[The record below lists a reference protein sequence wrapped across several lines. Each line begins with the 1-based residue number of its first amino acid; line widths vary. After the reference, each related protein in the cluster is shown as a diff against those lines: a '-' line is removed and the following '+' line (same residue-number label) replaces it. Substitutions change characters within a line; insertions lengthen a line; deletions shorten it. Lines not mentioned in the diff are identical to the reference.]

1 MIITDMKKIA
11 ALLSWTACLLLCG
24 GVSAAE
30 PKPRWVQKGVKSLN
44 RARTNDSYRFMVFD
58 TAGEDIDRLLSERFE
73 PLKEYVG
80 REYGV
85 SPELMVLDTVN
96 AGAEGRTTCRISFE
110 TEGRNEEVVAQLV
123 DDWSCFG
130 DEVDSWGFEFS
141 QLYAVSERNTQP
153 VFDNFEVT
161 RRYNGIAAVMSII
174 PGLGQIYKGQQAKGY
189 TIMGAEAVFIGGT
202 IFSAVEMAKYRRFAK
217 DNPGVASSYES
228 NVTTFR
234 QLRNTCLIAGG
245 ALYLYNLIDAAV
257 AKGAR
262 RVTVKR
268 PNNTDAELAFAPVIT
283 EFGGGVGLSVR
294 F

>member
-1 MIITDMKKIA
+1 MKKIVTILMA
-11 ALLSWTACLLLCG
+11 AAFVLSS
-24 GVSAAE
+24 VSAFGAE
-30 PKPRWVQKGVKSLN
+30 PKPRWMQKRGVKVLN
-44 RARTNDSYRFMVFD
+44 KQRSNDSYAFHIVRTVSD
-58 TAGEDIDRLLSERFE
+58 NEARLLNDDGVASLTR
-73 PLKEYVG
+73 YVG
-80 REYGV
+80 EQYNVKPESIVV
-85 SPELMVLDTVN
+85 SRLVGDNAADAYLLSFSDGEGHGEVCAQQVDEHIGYANDVTVWN
-96 AGAEGRTTCRISFE
+96 LAKSR
-110 TEGRNEEVVAQLV
+110 
-123 DDWSCFG
+123 
-130 DEVDSWGFEFS
+130 
-141 QLYAVSERNTQP
+141 LYAISERNAVPQFDEFSLSNKYGAKP
-153 VFDNFEVT
+153 VF
-161 RRYNGIAAVMSII
+161 MSII